1 MAILFQKSKDDW
13 TYEKGKTMGELI
25 KIESGTAILD
35 AEVVRKI
42 AEFEDAMKKLKQ
54 AEDKLKK
61 EILTEMEEKNILK
74 IENETMT
81 ISYIG
86 ATGRETFNS
95 KKFRDD
101 NPDLYDEYVTISPVK
116 SSIRIKVKERK

>member
-1 MAILFQKSKDDW
+1 MA
-13 TYEKGKTMGELI
+13 ELI

-35 AEVVRKI
+35 AEAVRKI
-42 AEFEDAMKKLKQ
+42 AEVEDAMKKLKQ
-54 AEDKLKK
+54 EEDKLKK
-61 EILTEMEEKNILK
+61 DILAEMEEKGILK

-95 KKFRDD
+95 KKFRAD

>member
-1 MAILFQKSKDDW
+1 MA
-13 TYEKGKTMGELI
+13 ELI

-35 AEVVRKI
+35 AEAVRKI

-61 EILTEMEEKNILK
+61 EILSEMEEKNILK
-74 IENETMT
+74 IENDTMT

-86 ATGRETFNS
+86 ATGMETFNS
-95 KKFRDD
+95 KKFRAD
-101 NPDLYDEYVTISPVK
+101 NPDLYDAYVTISPVK

>member
-1 MAILFQKSKDDW
+1 MA
-13 TYEKGKTMGELI
+13 ELI

-35 AEVVRKI
+35 AEAVRKI

-54 AEDKLKK
+54 TEDKLKK
-61 EILTEMEEKNILK
+61 EILSEMEEKNILK
-74 IENETMT
+74 IENDTMT

-95 KKFRDD
+95 KKFRAD

-116 SSIRIKVKERK
+116 SSIRIKLKERR